1 MQAYLFGWAG
11 DKRKISMA
19 TIVETK
25 NLTKAYGGLIAVNKL
40 SIKVDEGEIFGFLG
54 PNGAGKTTT
63 ILMLLGLTEP
73 TSGSAV
79 VCGFSPIREPIKVKQ
94 IAGYMPEHTGFYED
108 LSALDNLWYTARL
121 NGISTHE
128 AEKRI
133 EEALKI
139 VELSDVVN
147 HKVETFSRGMKQRLG
162 VADVL
167 IKKPKVFIM
176 DEPTTGIDP
185 DGVHKMLDLIVSLS
199 KEHKITIIL
208 SSHLLPQMQRI
219 CDRVAILVRGRMV
232 AMGAVDSLGK
242 ELRGRDRFI
251 FELQLAEP
259 RPAIL
264 EAIKTIEGVTGIE
277 KSGDLT
283 LIRGIADVRP
293 QIARKVFEMNGSLIH
308 LKAQDYALDD
318 IYMKYFHGVA

>member
-1 MQAYLFGWAG
+1 
-11 DKRKISMA
+11 MA

-40 SIKVDEGEIFGFLG
+40 SIKVEEGEIFGFLG

-79 VCGFSPIREPIKVKQ
+79 VCGFNPTREPIKVKQ

-121 NGISTHE
+121 NGISTEE
-128 AEKRI
+128 ARKRI
-133 EEALKI
+133 EDSLKI
-139 VELSDVVN
+139 VELSDVAN
-147 HKVETFSRGMKQRLG
+147 NKVETYSRGMKQRLG

-199 KEHKITIIL
+199 KEHNITIIL
-208 SSHLLPQMQRI
+208 SSHLLQQVQRI
-219 CDRVAILVRGRMV
+219 CSRVAILVRGRMV

-242 ELRGRDRFI
+242 ELRGRDRYV
-251 FELQLAEP
+251 FELQMAEP
-259 RPAIL
+259 KPSIL
-264 EAIKTIEGVTGIE
+264 DAIKTIEGVTGIE
-277 KSGDLT
+277 RSGDLT
-283 LIRGIADVRP
+283 LIRSTADVRP
-293 QIARKVFEMNGSLIH
+293 QIARKVFEMNGSLLH

-318 IYMKYFHGVA
+318 IYMKYFRGAV

>member
-1 MQAYLFGWAG
+1 MWAG
-11 DKRKISMA
+11 DKLKTSMA

-40 SIKVDEGEIFGFLG
+40 SIKVEEGEIFGFLG

-73 TSGSAV
+73 TSGSAL
-79 VCGFSPIREPIKVKQ
+79 VCGFNPDREPIKIKR
-94 IAGYMPEHTGFYED
+94 IAGYMPEHTGFYEE

-121 NGISTHE
+121 NGINTNE
-128 AEKRI
+128 AESRI
-133 EEALKI
+133 KESLKL
-139 VELSDVVN
+139 VELSDVAN
-147 HKVETFSRGMKQRLG
+147 HKVETYSRGMKQRLG

-185 DGVHKMLDLIVSLS
+185 DGVHKMLDLIVGLS

-208 SSHLLPQMQRI
+208 SSHLLQQVQRI

-242 ELRGRDRFI
+242 ELRGRDRYI
-251 FELQLAEP
+251 TELQLAEQ

-264 EAIKTIEGVTGIE
+264 DAIKAIEGVTGIE

-283 LIRGIADVRP
+283 LIRSTADVRP
-293 QIARKVFEMNGSLIH
+293 QIAQKVFEMNGVLLH
-308 LKAQDYALDD
+308 LKSQDYTLDE
-318 IYMKYFHGVA
+318 IYMKYFRGAV